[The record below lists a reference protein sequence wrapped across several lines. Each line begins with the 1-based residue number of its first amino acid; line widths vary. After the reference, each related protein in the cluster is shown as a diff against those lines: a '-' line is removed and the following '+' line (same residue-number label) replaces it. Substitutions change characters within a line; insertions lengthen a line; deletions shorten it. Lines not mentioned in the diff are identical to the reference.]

1 MISVGI
7 LNGAGPTEARRRG
20 PRYRLFALI
29 VGICLAVITG
39 SHFSHGP
46 HDRQPPDVQKRSLF
60 EEPFGFNDSL
70 VSLPQELVSRAA
82 DPALWARKVAS
93 GRG

>member
-7 LNGAGPTEARRRG
+7 FNGARPTGARRRL
-20 PRYRLFALI
+20 PRYRLFALV

-39 SHFSHGP
+39 SHFSHGS
-46 HDRQPPDVQKRSLF
+46 HDQQPTDVQKRGLF
-60 EEPFGFNDSL
+60 DVPRGINDSL
-70 VSLPQELVSRAA
+70 VSLPHELVSRAA
-82 DPALWARKVAS
+82 DAALWDKKVRS